1 MPRKRITFIVI
12 PPNDGQVREYKFAA
26 RILWIGGLMAVA
38 LVAALGY
45 YSVHFHTRV
54 DQRALLSEL
63 RLENDQ
69 LVTGLDQSRREL
81 ADLEGLMA
89 VLADDDQKLRYWHQ
103 MPPLTAEER
112 LGGMG
117 GFDTPDDLPEDYT
130 RLPVRKRNMLEDMSA
145 RIYRMQREARLQQ
158 ESFELLSRKF
168 QESEEGLKLIP
179 AISPVPKDYTWKS
192 SPFGRRTDPFTG
204 LPAFHS
210 GIDFA
215 GRQGTPIYATA
226 DGMVVYAYEDV
237 RLGKVVVVAHDPAEV
252 GEDGKVVRTQ
262 AGIYRTE
269 YGHMEKILVKKGDW
283 VRRGQQIGAMGST
296 GRSTGPHLHYAVRYQ
311 DKRRSRNKGYVDPE
325 TFLLDWPKDDR
336 VTGWLSRADE

>member
-12 PPNDGQVREYKFAA
+12 PPNDGQVQEYKFSSKL
-26 RILWIGGLMAVA
+26 LWIGGLIAIA
-38 LVAALGY
+38 LVASLSY
-45 YSVHFHTRV
+45 YSIHFHTRV
-54 DQRALLSEL
+54 DQQAQLDEL

-69 LVTGLDQSRREL
+69 LMTGLDQARREL
-81 ADLEGLMA
+81 AGLEGVMS

-103 MPPLTAEER
+103 MPPLTVDER

-117 GFDTPDDLPEDYT
+117 GYDTPEDLPEDYT
-130 RLPVRKRNMLEDMSA
+130 RLPVRKRHMLEDMSA
-145 RIYRMQREARLQQ
+145 RIYRIQREARLQRD
-158 ESFELLSRKF
+158 SFELLSTKF
-168 QESEEGLKLIP
+168 QESEDGLKLIP

-192 SPFGRRTDPFTG
+192 SPFGKRTDPFTG
-204 LPAFHS
+204 VPAFHS

-226 DGMVVYAYEDV
+226 DGMVVYAYEAA
-237 RLGKVVVVAHDPAEV
+237 RLGNVVVIAHDQGAV
-252 GEDGKVVRTQ
+252 GDGGQVVRTQ

-269 YGHMEKILVKKGDW
+269 YGHMDKILVKKGDW
-283 VRRGQQIGAMGST
+283 VRRGQQLGTMGST

-311 DKRRSRNKGYVDPE
+311 DRKRSRNKGYVDPE

-336 VTGWLSRADE
+336 VTGWLSRTEE

>member
-1 MPRKRITFIVI
+1 MPRKRFTFIVI
-12 PPNDGQVREYKFAA
+12 PPNDGQVQEYKFAPKF
-26 RILWIGGLMAVA
+26 LWLGGLIGSLLAVA
-38 LVAALGY
+38 LAY
-45 YSVHFHTRV
+45 YTFQFHTRV
-54 DQRALLSEL
+54 DQQAMLYEL
-63 RLENDQ
+63 RLENRQ
-69 LVTGLDQSRREL
+69 LLTGLDQARREL
-81 ADLEGLMA
+81 ADLEGVMA

-112 LGGMG
+112 LGGAG
-117 GFDTPDDLPEDYT
+117 GFDTPEDIPEDYT
-130 RLPVRKRNMLEDMSA
+130 RLPVRKRAMLEDMSA

-158 ESFELLSRKF
+158 ESFELLSSRF
-168 QESEEGLKLIP
+168 QESEDGLKLIP

-192 SPFGRRTDPFTG
+192 SPFGRRNDPFTG

-226 DGMVVYAYEDV
+226 DGVVSYAYEHQQ
-237 RLGKVVVVAHDPAEV
+237 LGKVVVISHDESHV
-252 GEDGKVVRTQ
+252 GEDGTVTRKR

-269 YGHMEKILVKKGDW
+269 YGHMEKILVKKGEW
-283 VRRGQQIGAMGST
+283 VQRGQQIGAIGNT

-311 DKRRSRNKGYVDPE
+311 DRSRSPNRGYVDPE